1 MYQDGFAAKNFLK
14 YLHDNHERT
23 QIYTVDDISEQLNVP
38 RPTLYRYLR
47 EYSIPYTRRSG
58 RISIPEES
66 IQRIR
71 TVRELHD
78 EGLGTEAVRRR
89 LREGDGS
96 DVDWIAERL
105 DRLSKALE
113 GSQSNLKPTE
123 DISSAQALR
132 IILARQSLLI
142 SSIFNLTEMMEE
154 LLAAAG
160 RPRRASS
167 DYLEEEIQRDVLD
180 DPASFAENT
189 VQTDDTLDTIPVTQR
204 AAHDSVRRRVEA
216 VALSAGS
223 DRFGA
228 LARRR
233 RRMAVGVMVALS
245 VCGVLAVVFIF
256 GSGLPFW

>member
-1 MYQDGFAAKNFLK
+1 MVG
-14 YLHDNHERT
+14 
-23 QIYTVDDISEQLNVP
+23 IP

-66 IQRIR
+66 LGRIR
-71 TVRELHD
+71 AVRALHD

-105 DRLSKALE
+105 DRLSEALE
-113 GSQSNLKPTE
+113 RSQSNLKPT
-123 DISSAQALR
+123 DVVSSSQALH

-142 SSIFNLTEMMEE
+142 SAVFNLTEMMEE

-160 RPRRASS
+160 RPRKSAF
-167 DYLEEEIQRDVLD
+167 DFLEEESMRDTGFVPDLRRTAD
-180 DPASFAENT
+180 AFPDPESRDSDP
-189 VQTDDTLDTIPVTQR
+189 VPGTIEVIATP
-204 AAHDSVRRRVEA
+204 ARRD
-216 VALSAGS
+216 G
-223 DRFGA
+223 FGA

-233 RRMAVGVMVALS
+233 RRTALVLLVVALLGAAL
-245 VCGVLAVVFIF
+245 VWAALTT
-256 GSGLPFW
+256 GLFDLI